1 LDRQIGKEDSMEEQV
16 QDIVAEET
24 TNDGAVEQTDVL
36 EPFDPTFNPESGMY
50 MADDV
55 AEQPQPVAE
64 SVEQPQ
70 EERYEY
76 WQSKYDQKAS
86 EYNRMEEKI
95 KEYENVAPIAKHIEE
110 NPWILDNVAQ
120 SLSGNTPEVAG
131 KTESQ
136 GLPKKPERPSK
147 PSNYDPSEAYMDPES
162 TSFKYRDSLD
172 NYRED
177 LVTYQE
183 DMETH
188 RINEADKQYQLQ
200 QRQQQEA
207 MAQQQQRSM
216 QTNLQENYGYTSE
229 RANEF
234 IQYYSSPESISLEN
248 LVALDRL
255 RNAPSTAE
263 VETRQKA
270 TMMKNRQNRVN
281 IPPPASVGGGEN
293 QPQYTDEDMFNLGLM
308 QNKRTV

>member
-1 LDRQIGKEDSMEEQV
+1 MEEQV
-16 QDIVAEET
+16 QNIVAEET

-36 EPFDPTFNPESGMY
+36 EPFDPSFNPESGMY
-50 MADDV
+50 V
-55 AEQPQPVAE
+55 AGEGAEEAQPVAE
-64 SVEQPQ
+64 SVEEPQ

-95 KEYENVAPIAKHIEE
+95 KSLENVAPIAKHIEE
-110 NPWILDNVAQ
+110 NPWILDNVAK
-120 SLSGNTPEVAG
+120 SLSGDARGVSGNTEP
-131 KTESQ
+131 Q
-136 GLPKKPERPSK
+136 GSPKKPERPSK

-162 TSFKYRDSLD
+162 SSFKYRDALD
-172 NYRED
+172 GYRED
-177 LVTYQE
+177 LVSYQE

-188 RINEADKQYQLQ
+188 RLAQADRQYALQ
-200 QRQQQEA
+200 QKQQQEA
-207 MAQQQQRSM
+207 MAQQQQQAM
-216 QTNLQENYGYTSE
+216 QSNLQEGYGYTPE
-229 RANEF
+229 RASEF
-234 IQYYSSPESISLEN
+234 IQYYSSPDSISLEN
-248 LVALDRL
+248 LVALDRI

-281 IPPPASVGGGEN
+281 MPPPASVGGGEN

>member
-1 LDRQIGKEDSMEEQV
+1 MEEQV

-24 TNDGAVEQTDVL
+24 TNDEAVAQTDVL
-36 EPFDPTFNPESGMY
+36 EPFDPTFDPDSGMF
-50 MADDV
+50 MADNVAEEPQV
-55 AEQPQPVAE
+55 AEQPQE
-64 SVEQPQ
+64 TPQ

-95 KEYENVAPIAKHIEE
+95 KSLENVAPIAKHIEE
-110 NPWILDNVAQ
+110 NPWILDNVAK
-120 SLSGNTPEVAG
+120 SLSGDTQGVSG

-136 GLPKKPERPSK
+136 GSPKKPERPSK

-162 TSFKYRDSLD
+162 SSFKYRDSLD

-177 LVTYQE
+177 LVSYQE
-183 DMETH
+183 NMESY
-188 RINEADKQYQLQ
+188 REEQQNKQYEAQ

-207 MAQQQQRSM
+207 MAVQQQEAMAR
-216 QTNLQENYGYTSE
+216 NLQESYGYTPD
-229 RANEF
+229 RATEF
-234 IQYYSSPESISLEN
+234 IKYYSSPDSISLEN

-255 RNAPSTAE
+255 RNAPSSAE

-270 TMMKNRQNRVN
+270 EMMKNRQNRVN

-293 QPQYTDEDMFNLGLM
+293 QPQYSDEDLFNLGLM
-308 QNKRTV
+308 QKKKSV

>member
-1 LDRQIGKEDSMEEQV
+1 MEEQV
-16 QDIVAEET
+16 QNIVAEET

-36 EPFDPTFNPESGMY
+36 EPFDPSFNPESGMFL
-50 MADDV
+50 ADEG
-55 AEQPQPVAE
+55 AEQAQPVAE
-64 SVEQPQ
+64 AVEEPQ

-95 KEYENVAPIAKHIEE
+95 KSLENVAPIAKHIEE
-110 NPWILDNVAQ
+110 NPWILDNVAR
-120 SLSGNTPEVAG
+120 SLSGDTQGVSG
-131 KTESQ
+131 KTEPQ
-136 GLPKKPERPSK
+136 GSPKKPERPSK
-147 PSNYDPSEAYMDPES
+147 PSNYDPSEAYMDPDS
-162 TSFKYRDSLD
+162 SSFKYRDALD
-172 NYRED
+172 GYRED
-177 LVTYQE
+177 LVSYQE

-188 RINEADKQYQLQ
+188 RLAQADKQYALQ
-200 QRQQQEA
+200 QKQQQEA
-207 MAQQQQRSM
+207 MAHQQQQAM
-216 QTNLQENYGYTSE
+216 QTNLQEGYGYTPE
-229 RANEF
+229 RASEF
-234 IQYYSSPESISLEN
+234 IQYYSSPDSISLEN
-248 LVALDRL
+248 LVALDRI

-281 IPPPASVGGGEN
+281 MPPPASVGGGEN

>member
-1 LDRQIGKEDSMEEQV
+1 MEEQV
-16 QDIVAEET
+16 QNIVAEET

-36 EPFDPTFNPESGMY
+36 EPFDPSFNPESGMF
-50 MADDV
+50 MVDEV
-55 AEQPQPVAE
+55 AEQAQPVAE
-64 SVEQPQ
+64 TVEEPQ

-95 KEYENVAPIAKHIEE
+95 KSLENVAPIAAHIEK
-110 NPWILDNVAQ
+110 NPWILDNVAK
-120 SLSGNTPEVAG
+120 SLSGDTQGVPGNTEP
-131 KTESQ
+131 Q
-136 GLPKKPERPSK
+136 GSPKKPERPSK

-162 TSFKYRDSLD
+162 SSFKYRDSLD
-172 NYRED
+172 GYRED
-177 LVTYQE
+177 LVSYQE
-183 DMETH
+183 DMDSH
-188 RINEADKQYQLQ
+188 RLAQADQQYALQ
-200 QRQQQEA
+200 QKQQQDA
-207 MAQQQQRSM
+207 MAKQQQQAM
-216 QTNLQENYGYTSE
+216 QTNLQEGYGYTPD

-234 IQYYSSPESISLEN
+234 IQYYSSPDSISLEN

-270 TMMKNRQNRVN
+270 TMMKNRQNKVN
-281 IPPPASVGGGEN
+281 MPPPASVGGGEN
-293 QPQYTDEDMFNLGLM
+293 QPQYSEEDYFNLGLM